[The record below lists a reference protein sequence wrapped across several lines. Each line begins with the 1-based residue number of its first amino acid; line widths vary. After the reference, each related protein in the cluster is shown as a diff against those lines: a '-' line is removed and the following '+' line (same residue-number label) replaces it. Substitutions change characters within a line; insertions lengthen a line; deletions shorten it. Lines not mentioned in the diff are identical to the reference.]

1 MRVWSCIHR
10 LAGKVVEHF
19 EQRQLV
25 PGLLA
30 TPSPATTC
38 LDTSLWSWIFRSV
51 PAGILLLSIK
61 RPTKLSARDSRISD
75 ALNNIWFMRFGI
87 SAEDRVDPRRSIG
100 LRCAISSISCAEQ
113 HPLSRV

>member
-10 LAGKVVEHF
+10 LAGKVVEPF
-19 EQRQLV
+19 EKRQ
-25 PGLLA
+25 PGPQLLA

-61 RPTKLSARDSRISD
+61 RLTKSSARDSRISD
-75 ALNNIWFMRFGI
+75 ELNSFWFMRFRT
-87 SAEDRVDPRRSIG
+87 SAEDRVGPRRSMG

-113 HPLSRV
+113 HTPSRV